1 MTDKCIYNF
10 FFFKVHPSSAK
21 RKKKKENVNCY
32 FTADNMFVE

>member
-10 FFFKVHPSSAK
+10 FFLKYTHHQQK
-21 RKKKKENVNCY
+21 EKKKKENVNCY